1 MATPTDSPQ
10 LQPPAPTQ
18 EHIGYLAVAVPVT
31 RAAAVM
37 IAQIAAA
44 LALLFEVLASV
55 VLNGRTRGGVVPTR
69 ATLEWSSWLYH
80 YTPGVV
86 VYGYPPIALW
96 IALLVALI
104 LPDNAR
110 LAPLAALR
118 KAGCRARSLRRTSAE
133 RARLAQALRGIGC
146 AATLLRTRGRR
157 GLVVA
162 SGLAA
167 VAVTGVSTYAVVT
180 GQGVLSESGPF
191 NRFVGD
197 LSVGL
202 GPEVCL
208 VAGIVGVVA
217 ALVAWPWTTERRVR
231 VFPDGSIRVEPTD
244 SRD

>member
-1 MATPTDSPQ
+1 
-10 LQPPAPTQ
+10 
-18 EHIGYLAVAVPVT
+18 VT
-31 RAAAVM
+31 RAAALT

-55 VLNGRTRGGVVPTR
+55 VLNGQTRGGVVPTR
-69 ATLEWSSWLYH
+69 STLEWSSWLYH

-86 VYGYPPIALW
+86 VYGYPPVALW
-96 IALLVALI
+96 IALLLALI
-104 LPDNAR
+104 LPDNAK

-118 KAGCRARSLRRTSAE
+118 KAGCRSRSLRRTSAE

-167 VAVTGVSTYAVVT
+167 LAVTGVSTYAIVT

-191 NRFVGD
+191 TRFVGD

-202 GPEVCL
+202 GPKVCL

-217 ALVAWPWTTERRVR
+217 ALVAWPWTTERRVT
-231 VFPDGSIRVEPTD
+231 VFPDGSIRVEPTGED
-244 SRD
+244 GRPH